1 MGSFPETY
9 NDPNFRPIGNSRV
22 FWMFRSAH
30 GTTLRLDQTFHET
43 NETYWVKF
51 MKRSTS
57 GSVKFIW
64 MSLDRPTRSIRLLQ
78 TERTSEDRLQDK
90 RRSSSLRG
98 RRSKGRER
106 ELGRETTR
114 EGGGGRGQRHNK
126 KMLLHNFYPTLHY
139 CTLNW
144 FFRVKGQKNWNM

>member
-1 MGSFPETY
+1 
-9 NDPNFRPIGNSRV
+9 
-22 FWMFRSAH
+22 
-30 GTTLRLDQTFHET
+30 
-43 NETYWVKF
+43 
-51 MKRSTS
+51 
-57 GSVKFIW
+57 

-114 EGGGGRGQRHNK
+114 EGGGGGGGGGWSEAQQEN
-126 KMLLHNFYPTLHY
+126 
-139 CTLNW
+139 
-144 FFRVKGQKNWNM
+144 VAS